1 MNNQFSPDPQSGES
15 AGAFSSSS
23 SSTVKQSVR
32 ETGEKI
38 MTKAKEVAS
47 EAKQQS
53 GQYVAQNRNRAA
65 DRIGRIGESLRHTA
79 DEFEQDEDPNIA
91 HYVRVMADKIEN
103 VATYVRDQDLPDL
116 RRDAESFARQHP
128 VLFYGGLCTLG
139 FAAGRFVKASGRQE
153 GPLGT
158 GTMEEEQLT
167 ARTPVAEGI

>member
-15 AGAFSSSS
+15 AGAFS

-79 DEFEQDEDPNIA
+79 EEFDQDEDPNIA
-91 HYVRVMADKIEN
+91 HYVRVMADKLEN
-103 VATYVRDQDLPDL
+103 VATYVRDQDLEDL

-128 VLFYGGLCTLG
+128 VLFFGGLCTLG

-153 GPLGT
+153 GPMGT
-158 GTMEEEQLT
+158 GTMEEDEQLT